1 MQQGPEADKR
11 REERRLNKEQK
22 LERAK
27 KREAKGVRGEK
38 KERKQKKTKKTKLA
52 GQPKRPMS
60 SYFLWMN
67 ANREN
72 IKKDLGPGA
81 SIGEIGKKSG
91 ELWKA
96 LSDKSVSTYS
106 HHSNKANYHVFISTK
121 KRTKYF
127 LLFFRGNENIV
138 IFKLK
143 NLLIRK
149 IASFWFST

>member
-72 IKKDLGPGA
+72 IKKDNPGA
-81 SIGEIGKKSG
+81 GIGEIAKKAG

-106 HHSNKANYHVFISTK
+106 HHSNKREVT
-121 KRTKYF
+121 
-127 LLFFRGNENIV
+127 
-138 IFKLK
+138 
-143 NLLIRK
+143 LIDY
-149 IASFWFST
+149 

>member
-1 MQQGPEADKR
+1 MQQGPEAEKR

-27 KREAKGVRGEK
+27 KREAKGERGEK

-67 ANREN
+67 AEREN
-72 IKKDLGPGA
+72 IKKDNPGFT
-81 SIGEIGKKSG
+81 IGEIAKKAG

-96 LSDKSVSTYS
+96 LSDKSVSTL
-106 HHSNKANYHVFISTK
+106 ISV
-121 KRTKYF
+121 R
-127 LLFFRGNENIV
+127 LWN
-138 IFKLK
+138 FKDGG
-143 NLLIRK
+143 
-149 IASFWFST
+149 S